1 MNNRENE
8 GLEYDKFVFIIA
20 EFIENIFTHRSMCK
34 VMGYDINALDDFI
47 AKKWQ
52 IEKERFDN
60 MSVGQLCS
68 IIAENMKQREAF
80 FDEIKNTED

>member
-1 MNNRENE
+1 MDNI
-8 GLEYDKFVFIIA
+8 GLEYDKFVYIIA

-34 VMGYDINALDDFI
+34 VMGYDMNALDDFI

-60 MSVGQLCS
+60 MSVEQLCS
-68 IIAENMKQREAF
+68 IIAESTRQREAF
-80 FDEIKNTED
+80 FNDIKNKD